1 MANKREFPRDM
12 SFIDR
17 QGNVVHPSRKDY
29 NARKSAKVG
38 KAYAF
43 FDCDAS
49 KQQIET
55 SKPQIRSKAKTPK
68 GLQMLLN
75 EGISGL
81 QLDEKLAEQIQ
92 YPDDYRTMS
101 SERIKQGYE
110 EERRPLASMKY
121 VLVANYEGASNKDAA
136 NELGDVMNVIHRMF
150 NEDQGIFR
158 GAVVYEKNG
167 EYQLR
172 E

>member
-1 MANKREFPRDM
+1 MSNKREFPRDM
-12 SFIDR
+12 SFADR
-17 QGNVVHPSRKDY
+17 QGNVVHPSREGY
-29 NARKSAKVG
+29 TTRSAKVG

-49 KQQIET
+49 KQKIE
-55 SKPQIRSKAKTPK
+55 KFEPQIRSEAKTPK
-68 GLQMLLN
+68 CLQMLLN

-81 QLDEKLAEQIQ
+81 QLDKTLAEQIQ
-92 YPDDYRTMS
+92 YPDDYRVMS
-101 SERIKQGYE
+101 SEGIKQGYT

-121 VLVANYEGASNKDAA
+121 VLVANYRGASNEDVA
-136 NELGDVMNVIHRMF
+136 NELGDVINVIHRKF
-150 NEDQGIFR
+150 NKDQGIFS

>member
-1 MANKREFPRDM
+1 MANKSKKNDSRFWKKWKE
-12 SFIDR
+12 SGAI
-17 QGNVVHPSRKDY
+17 GNVNGRDF
-29 NARKSAKVG
+29 G
-38 KAYAF
+38 EAYAF

-49 KQQIET
+49 RLEIEK
-55 SKPQIRSKAKTPK
+55 SESQIRSKAKTPK
-68 GLQMLLN
+68 SLQMMLH

-81 QLDEKLAEQIQ
+81 NLDEKLFVLINF
-92 YPDDYRTMS
+92 PDDYRVMS
-101 SERIKQGYE
+101 SERFKQEYE

-121 VLVANYEGASNKDAA
+121 VLAANYRGASNEDAA

-150 NEDQGIFR
+150 NKYQSILR
-158 GAVVYEKNG
+158 GAVVYKKNG

>member
-12 SFIDR
+12 SFVDR
-17 QGNVVHPSRKDY
+17 QGNVVHPSREDY
-29 NARKSAKVG
+29 NSRKSTDVG

-49 KQQIET
+49 KEDIKKSE
-55 SKPQIRSKAKTPK
+55 PQIRGDAKTPK

-81 QLDEKLAEQIQ
+81 QIDGTLAKQIQ
-92 YPDDYRTMS
+92 YPDDYRVMS
-101 SERIKQGYE
+101 SERLKQGYK
-110 EERRPLASMKY
+110 EERKPLASMKY
-121 VLVANYEGASNKDAA
+121 VLIASYRGASNEEVA
-136 NELGDVMNVIHRMF
+136 NELGDITNVIHRRF
-150 NEDQGIFR
+150 NRDQGMFR